1 MNGDVIVSLL
11 REPTVGKKNKI
22 KEKVIRKATL
32 KPGTGLNCRDKP
44 LQSESNL
51 SDSSRGGCLLQAP
64 EISPVCLFCPF
75 D

>member
-51 SDSSRGGCLLQAP
+51 SAP
-64 EISPVCLFCPF
+64 GP
-75 D
+75 